1 MVADRRYRV
10 GRIADGLRQGGEG
23 DQGSATRMIRRF
35 VTGSAV
41 VALALAAG
49 AWGGQASPQAAP
61 APVATSASSPLPT
74 TQALFD
80 GYVRD
85 NKMPG
90 IVGAFG
96 VGDGP
101 TMFISAGKIAD
112 GAGAAAAGPDSL
124 WRVYSMTKPIT
135 AMAAMILIERGKMKL
150 DEPVSD
156 FIPGFA
162 HMNVLTDPANSL
174 ATTPALH
181 PVTIRNLLTHTA
193 GLGYNIITK
202 GPLLAEYNR
211 LGINPAQVNQQLEGP
226 ARAVRP
232 KTLQE
237 FAAKVATL
245 PLIAEPGTKWSYS
258 IGLDV
263 MGAVIEKASGMSF
276 DGFVQANIFDPLK
289 MKSSYWTVPQ
299 SEVGRF
305 ATNYMYTRE
314 AMAAMG
320 TAVDP
325 AKIPE
330 KARIPLDVAAQS
342 IWLTPPSFPYGG
354 AGLVMSARD
363 YDRFLHAL
371 ENYGTLDGVR
381 VMKPETA
388 HLMMS
393 NLLPGGLLFSG
404 VAASTG
410 GNGAGPKM
418 GFGAGGSVYLEDA
431 PGGAGKGTY
440 GWGGAAGT
448 IAFVDPARHLRG
460 VIRVNFFPGERW
472 GLRGEAVPAFFADAA
487 RTTQAQ

>member
-1 MVADRRYRV
+1 MRLMRRV
-10 GRIADGLRQGGEG
+10 VSGNAVIALVLG
-23 DQGSATRMIRRF
+23 
-35 VTGSAV
+35 
-41 VALALAAG
+41 AG
-49 AWGGQASPQAAP
+49 AWGRQALPQAAP
-61 APVATSASSPLPT
+61 APAASTAASPLPA
-74 TQALFD
+74 TQTLFD

-96 VGDGP
+96 IGDGP
-101 TMFISAGKIAD
+101 TIFLTAGKIAD
-112 GAGAAAAGPDSL
+112 DAGAAPAGPDSL

-150 DEPVSD
+150 DQPVSD

-162 HMNVLTDPANSL
+162 HMNVLTDPEHSL
-174 ATTPALH
+174 ATRPAEH

-289 MKSSYWTVPQ
+289 MHSSYWTVPK

-305 ATNYMYTRE
+305 ATNYAFMRE

-320 TAVDP
+320 TPGDP
-325 AKIPE
+325 AKIAAT
-330 KARIPLDVAAQS
+330 ARIPLDAAATS

-371 ENYGTLDGVR
+371 QNYGTLEGVQ
-381 VMKPETA
+381 VLKPETA

-393 NLLPGGLLFSG
+393 NLLPPGVTFGGVS
-404 VAASTG
+404 AATG
-410 GNGAGPKM
+410 GPGAGPKM

-431 PGGAGKGTY
+431 SGGAGKGTY

-448 IAFVDPARHLRG
+448 VAIVDPERHVRAT
-460 VIRVNFFPGERW
+460 VMVNYFPGERW
-472 GLRGEAVPAFFADAA
+472 GLRNAAVPALYADIA
-487 RTTQAQ
+487 RMTRAQ